1 MYNGSNFLKKAKV
14 DSLRDK
20 AFLASR
26 IIKTDFI
33 IFIPEL

>member
-26 IIKTDFI
+26 IIKTNFI